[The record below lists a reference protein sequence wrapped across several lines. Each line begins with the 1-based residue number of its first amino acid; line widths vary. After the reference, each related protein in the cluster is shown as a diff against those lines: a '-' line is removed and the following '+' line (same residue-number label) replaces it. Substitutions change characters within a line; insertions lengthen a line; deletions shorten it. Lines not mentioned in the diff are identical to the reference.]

1 MFGIGIIFWLAIFGF
16 AAWLFVNYWRSGRDV
31 PEIIHD
37 HWNCYFAELQFS
49 SREFFQKVEEI
60 IQKRD
65 VPDVQLSRVEFS
77 KEYSILS
84 GKREYL
90 RVRNGPYSFDIC
102 AAPYGAG
109 FFVSWWM
116 GEDMGCLMR
125 ILFAIPFLG
134 AYLKRKALIKTYYIL
149 DMEDMFM
156 SATHQAVTDA
166 IDAVTTLKG
175 IRALATE
182 DKRLARRTRISA

>member
-1 MFGIGIIFWLAIFGF
+1 MFFWF
-16 AAWLFVNYWRSGRDV
+16 ALFCVAAYFAMKHEAAREEV

-49 SREFFQKVEEI
+49 TQEFYQQVEETI
-60 IQKRD
+60 RERE
-65 VPDVQLSRVEFS
+65 VPQVKMSRVQFS
-77 KEYSILS
+77 QEYSILS

-125 ILFAIPFLG
+125 ILFAVPFLG

-149 DMEDMFM
+149 DVEDMFM
-156 SATHQAVTDA
+156 YATHQAVTDA
-166 IDAVTTLKG
+166 VDAVTTLKG
-175 IRALATE
+175 VRALATE
-182 DKRLARRTRISA
+182 EKRLTRRTRISA